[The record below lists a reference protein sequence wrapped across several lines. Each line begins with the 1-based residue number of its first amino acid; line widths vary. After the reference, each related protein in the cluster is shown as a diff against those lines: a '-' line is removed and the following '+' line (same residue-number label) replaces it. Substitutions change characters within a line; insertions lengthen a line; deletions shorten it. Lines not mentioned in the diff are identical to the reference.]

1 MVLGDNGR
9 HHSISVG
16 DGSLFVNHTV
26 KNEVLHRCP
35 TGSPLAVILKH
46 LNKGTILNGV
56 LQGRIVLIGEKCH
69 ASRCLIPVESYCC
82 RLGRMRATVS

>member
-16 DGSLFVNHTV
+16 DGSLLVNHTV

-35 TGSPLAVILKH
+35 TGSPLAAILKH
-46 LNKGTILNGV
+46 LNKGKILICKKKLFKAG
-56 LQGRIVLIGEKCH
+56 LFLIIAPRLEMPDSI
-69 ASRCLIPVESYCC
+69 AS
-82 RLGRMRATVS
+82 